1 MKLTI
6 FAPETKRIYARL
18 YAYVADYRR
27 RVILAV
33 VGMLGAALTEPMLP
47 GFFKTLLDKGF
58 VDKTSFPLWLVPV
71 VIVAIFVLRGICTFT
86 TNYMLSWVGNRL
98 LNDLRTKMFTR
109 ILAVPIDFYHVKTS
123 AKILNTLMYEVQQI
137 VEMVRVSI
145 HTLIR
150 DSLTVLVLLAYLL
163 YLNPWL
169 TGIAL
174 CVVPLVV
181 ILIRKVSLRL
191 RGLNRSQQQSNAE
204 LTQVIEEAIRAHAVV
219 RIFSGQAYEK
229 KRFNEKSESLRGY
242 AMRATVAAA
251 CVTPA
256 TQIMAAFVV
265 AAVVV
270 MALVQSNHNQTTV
283 GGFVAFI
290 IAMLMLL
297 PPLRRLSDLNGP
309 LQRGLVAAESVFELI
324 DSPVEEEK
332 GDVLTERARGHLMFQ
347 NMSFRYPNA
356 EQLTLKKI
364 NLEILPG
371 QTVALV
377 GMSGSGKS
385 SLVNLVPRFYTP
397 FEGKIIL
404 DEMSLENINLASLRN
419 QIAMVNQHVVLFND
433 TMLANIAYGV
443 EDVDRQKLH
452 EAIRVAHLEGV
463 IAELPHGLET
473 VIGDNGSRLSGGQ
486 RQRLAIARAVYK
498 NAPIL
503 ILDEATS
510 ALDSESERVVQE
522 ALGYLMKG
530 RTTLVIAHRLSTILS
545 ADKIAVLAQGEIIEM
560 GTHSE
565 LLEKNGAYA
574 RLYQLQFADTDV

>member
-1 MKLTI
+1 
-6 FAPETKRIYARL
+6 
-18 YAYVADYRR
+18 
-27 RVILAV
+27 
-33 VGMLGAALTEPMLP
+33 
-47 GFFKTLLDKGF
+47 
-58 VDKTSFPLWLVPV
+58 
-71 VIVAIFVLRGICTFT
+71 
-86 TNYMLSWVGNRL
+86 
-98 LNDLRTKMFTR
+98 
-109 ILAVPIDFYHVKTS
+109 
-123 AKILNTLMYEVQQI
+123 MYEVQQI

>member
-1 MKLTI
+1 
-6 FAPETKRIYARL
+6 
-18 YAYVADYRR
+18 
-27 RVILAV
+27 
-33 VGMLGAALTEPMLP
+33 
-47 GFFKTLLDKGF
+47 
-58 VDKTSFPLWLVPV
+58 
-71 VIVAIFVLRGICTFT
+71 
-86 TNYMLSWVGNRL
+86 
-98 LNDLRTKMFTR
+98 
-109 ILAVPIDFYHVKTS
+109 
-123 AKILNTLMYEVQQI
+123 
-137 VEMVRVSI
+137 
-145 HTLIR
+145 
-150 DSLTVLVLLAYLL
+150 
-163 YLNPWL
+163 
-169 TGIAL
+169 
-174 CVVPLVV
+174 
-181 ILIRKVSLRL
+181 
-191 RGLNRSQQQSNAE
+191 
-204 LTQVIEEAIRAHAVV
+204 
-219 RIFSGQAYEK
+219 
-229 KRFNEKSESLRGY
+229 
-242 AMRATVAAA
+242 
-251 CVTPA
+251 
-256 TQIMAAFVV
+256 
-265 AAVVV
+265 
-270 MALVQSNHNQTTV
+270 
-283 GGFVAFI
+283 
-290 IAMLMLL
+290 
-297 PPLRRLSDLNGP
+297 
-309 LQRGLVAAESVFELI
+309 
-324 DSPVEEEK
+324 
-332 GDVLTERARGHLMFQ
+332 MFQ